1 MPPVYRLA
9 LPALCLSLIL
19 PCAFSVEAADPAPAA
34 AEKPAEE
41 KPVERQPLLERS
53 QEEAAALERKIPT
66 QEQQQLQAGT
76 DSFLALW
83 KPANTA
89 EPKGAVI
96 IIPGAGETADWP
108 QAISPLRRKLPDAEW
123 SSLSITLPDLQ
134 SEAIAPRIVEVA
146 PAPKTPDAGSKDA
159 TTAAPIEQAA
169 GGEADVADKAIEQA
183 AGGEADVAD
192 KAIVE
197 TTEEQAKADAERI
210 FARIDA
216 AIAYAEQQS
225 ARSIV
230 VLGHGTG
237 AYWAARY
244 LSEKQPSQIEKL
256 VMVAAQTP
264 VTAKPE
270 LAELTPTLKLPTA
283 DIFYMDKP
291 VDRNAALERLQ
302 ASKRLKTSGFS
313 QVSLKALPGNA
324 KAEQEQLVRRVRG
337 WLNPQP
343 AAD

>member
-19 PCAFSVEAADPAPAA
+19 PCAFSVEAAEPAPAP
-34 AEKPAEE
+34 AEKPADA
-41 KPVERQPLLERS
+41 KPVERQPLPERS
-53 QEEAAALERKIPT
+53 QEEASALERTVPA
-66 QEQQQLQAGT
+66 QEQQQLQAGA
-76 DSFLALW
+76 DMFLALW

-89 EPKGAVI
+89 EPRGAVI
-96 IIPGAGETADWP
+96 IIPGAGETVDWP
-108 QAISPLRRKLPDAEW
+108 QAISPLRNKLPDAEW

-134 SEAIAPRIVEVA
+134 SDLIAPRVVEVPPTIKA
-146 PAPKTPDAGSKDA
+146 PETGSKDS
-159 TTAAPIEQAA
+159 TTATPIEQAA
-169 GGEADVADKAIEQA
+169 SAESDIADKA
-183 AGGEADVAD
+183 V
-192 KAIVE
+192 VE

-225 ARSIV
+225 ARRIV

-244 LSEKQPSQIEKL
+244 LSEKQPSQVEKF

-264 VTAKPE
+264 AASKPE
-270 LAELTPTLKLPTA
+270 LVELTPTLKLPTA
-283 DIFYMDKP
+283 DLFYTDRP
-291 VDRNAALERLQ
+291 LDRNAALARLQ
-302 ASKRLKTSGFS
+302 ASKRLKTSTFS
-313 QVSLKALPGNA
+313 QVSLKALPGNT
-324 KAEQEQLVRRVRG
+324 KAEQEQLFRRVRG

-343 AAD
+343 VAEP

>member
-1 MPPVYRLA
+1 MPSVYRLA
-9 LPALCLSLIL
+9 MPALCLSLLL

-34 AEKPAEE
+34 AAEKPGEE

-53 QEEAAALERKIPT
+53 QEEAAALERKVPA
-66 QEQQQLQAGT
+66 QEQQQLQAGSDT
-76 DSFLALW
+76 FLALW

-108 QAISPLRRKLPDAEW
+108 QAIGPLRRKLPDAEW

-134 SEAIAPRIVEVA
+134 SDAIAPRVIEPA
-146 PAPKTPDAGSKDA
+146 AAPKAPETGSKDA
-159 TTAAPIEQAA
+159 TTAQPIEQAA
-169 GGEADVADKAIEQA
+169 GGEAEVADQV
-183 AGGEADVAD
+183 VA
-192 KAIVE
+192 E

-216 AIAYAEQQS
+216 AIGYAEQQS

-244 LSEKQPSQIEKL
+244 LSEKQTAQIEKF
-256 VMVAAQTP
+256 VMVDAQVP
-264 VTAKPE
+264 AKAKPP
-270 LAELTPTLKLPTA
+270 LVELTPTLKLPTA

-291 VDRNAALERLQ
+291 LDRHAALERMQ
-302 ASKRLKTSGFS
+302 ASKRLKTSAFS
-313 QVSLKALPGNA
+313 QVALHALPDN
-324 KAEQEQLVRRVRG
+324 KAEQEQLFRRVRG
-337 WLNPQP
+337 WLNPQST
-343 AAD
+343 D

>member
-1 MPPVYRLA
+1 M
-9 LPALCLSLIL
+9 PALCLSLIL

-34 AEKPAEE
+34 SAEKPAEA
-41 KPVERQPLLERS
+41 KPAERQPLLERS
-53 QEEAAALERKIPT
+53 QEEAAALGRTVPA
-66 QEQQQLQAGT
+66 QEQQQLQAGSDT
-76 DSFLALW
+76 FLALW
-83 KPANTA
+83 KTANTA

-108 QAISPLRRKLPDAEW
+108 QAIGPLRQKLPDAKW

-134 SEAIAPRIVEVA
+134 SDAIAPRVVEPA
-146 PAPKTPDAGSKDA
+146 AAPKAPETGSKDA
-159 TTAAPIEQAA
+159 TTAQPIEQAA
-169 GGEADVADKAIEQA
+169 GGEAEVVDQVA
-183 AGGEADVAD
+183 ADTV
-192 KAIVE
+192 
-197 TTEEQAKADAERI
+197 EEQEKADGERI

-244 LSEKQPSQIEKL
+244 LSEKQTAQVEKF
-256 VMVAAQTP
+256 VMVDAQTP
-264 VTAKPE
+264 AKAKPA

-283 DIFYMDKP
+283 DIFYMDKAL
-291 VDRNAALERLQ
+291 DRNAALERMQ
-302 ASKRLKTSGFS
+302 ASKRLKTSAFS
-313 QVSLKALPGNA
+313 QVALQALPDK

-337 WLNPQP
+337 WLNPQNT
-343 AAD
+343 D

>member
-19 PCAFSVEAADPAPAA
+19 PCAFSAEITDPAPET
-34 AEKPAEE
+34 AEKTAEE
-41 KPVERQPLLERS
+41 KPAERQPLLERS
-53 QEEAAALERKIPT
+53 QEEATALERKIPV

-76 DSFLALW
+76 DTFLALW

-108 QAISPLRRKLPDAEW
+108 QAIGPLRRQLPDAQW

-134 SEAIAPRIVEVA
+134 SDAIAPRNVEVA
-146 PAPKTPDAGSKDA
+146 PAPKAPDTASKDS

-169 GGEADVADKAIEQA
+169 GGEAEVVDKVIA
-183 AGGEADVAD
+183 
-192 KAIVE
+192 E
-197 TTEEQAKADAERI
+197 TSEEQVKADAERI
-210 FARIDA
+210 FARIEA

-225 ARSIV
+225 ARRIV

-244 LSEKQPSQIEKL
+244 LSERQPSQVEKF
-256 VMVAAQTP
+256 VMVAAQAPVAATP
-264 VTAKPE
+264 A
-270 LAELTPTLKLPTA
+270 LAELTPTLKLATA
-283 DIFYMDKP
+283 DLFYMDKP
-291 VDRNAALERLQ
+291 LDRKAALERLQ
-302 ASKRLKTSGFS
+302 ASKRLKTSAFN

-324 KAEQEQLVRRVRG
+324 KAEQDQLVRRVRG
-337 WLNPQP
+337 WLNPQNV
-343 AAD
+343 ADR

>member
-1 MPPVYRLA
+1 MPFVNRLA
-9 LPALCLSLIL
+9 MPALCLSLIL

-34 AEKPAEE
+34 TAEKPVEE

-53 QEEAAALERKIPT
+53 QEEAAALERLLPA
-66 QEQQQLQAGT
+66 QEQQQLQAGSET
-76 DSFLALW
+76 FLALW

-108 QAISPLRRKLPDAEW
+108 QAIGPLRRKLPDAQW

-134 SEAIAPRIVEVA
+134 SDAIAPRVVEPAAAAKA
-146 PAPKTPDAGSKDA
+146 PETGSKDS
-159 TTAAPIEQAA
+159 TTAQPIEQAA
-169 GGEADVADKAIEQA
+169 GGEAEVADQV
-183 AGGEADVAD
+183 VA
-192 KAIVE
+192 E
-197 TTEEQAKADAERI
+197 TTEEQSRADGERI

-237 AYWAARY
+237 AYWAGRY
-244 LSEKQPSQIEKL
+244 LSEKQTAQVEKF
-256 VMVAAQTP
+256 VMVDAQAP
-264 VTAKPE
+264 AKALPP
-270 LAELTPTLKLPTA
+270 LAELTPTLKLPTV

-291 VDRNAALERLQ
+291 LDRNAALERMQ
-302 ASKRLKTSGFS
+302 ASKRLKTSAFS
-313 QVSLKALPGNA
+313 QVALKALPDK
-324 KAEQEQLVRRVRG
+324 KAEEVQLLRRVRG
-337 WLNPQP
+337 WLNPQNP
-343 AAD
+343 D

>member
-1 MPPVYRLA
+1 MPFVYRLA
-9 LPALCLSLIL
+9 MPALCLSLIL
-19 PCAFSVEAADPAPAA
+19 PCAFSVKAADPAPAA
-34 AEKPAEE
+34 TAEKPAED
-41 KPVERQPLLERS
+41 KSVERQPLLERS
-53 QEEAAALERKIPT
+53 QEEAAALERLLPA
-66 QEQQQLQAGT
+66 QELQQLQAGSET
-76 DSFLALW
+76 FLALW

-108 QAISPLRRKLPDAEW
+108 QAIGPLRRKLPDAQW

-134 SEAIAPRIVEVA
+134 SDAIAPRVIEPA
-146 PAPKTPDAGSKDA
+146 AAPKAPESGSKDS
-159 TTAAPIEQAA
+159 TTAQPIEQAA
-169 GGEADVADKAIEQA
+169 GGEAEVADQV
-183 AGGEADVAD
+183 VA
-192 KAIVE
+192 E
-197 TTEEQAKADAERI
+197 TTEEQSRADAERI

-244 LSEKQPSQIEKL
+244 LNEKQTAQVEKF
-256 VMVAAQTP
+256 VMVDAQAP
-264 VTAKPE
+264 AKAKPP

-291 VDRNAALERLQ
+291 LDRNAALERMQ
-302 ASKRLKTSGFS
+302 ASKRLKTSAFS
-313 QVSLKALPGNA
+313 QVALKALPDK
-324 KAEQEQLVRRVRG
+324 KAEGEQLLRRVRG
-337 WLNPQP
+337 WLNPQST
-343 AAD
+343 D

>member
-34 AEKPAEE
+34 AEQAAGE
-41 KPVERQPLLERS
+41 KPLERQPLPERS
-53 QEEAAALERKIPT
+53 QEEATALERKIPA
-66 QEQQQLQAGT
+66 QEQQQLQTGGDT
-76 DSFLALW
+76 FLALW

-96 IIPGAGETADWP
+96 IIPGAGETVDWP
-108 QAISPLRRKLPDAEW
+108 QAIGPLRRQLPDAQW
-123 SSLSITLPDLQ
+123 SSLSISLPDLQ
-134 SEAIAPRIVEVA
+134 SDAIAPRVAEV
-146 PAPKTPDAGSKDA
+146 PPPPKTPDAGSKDS

-169 GGEADVADKAIEQA
+169 GGEAEVADKP
-183 AGGEADVAD
+183 VA
-192 KAIVE
+192 E
-197 TTEEQAKADAERI
+197 TSEEQSKADAERI

-216 AIAYAEQQS
+216 AIAFAEQHS

-244 LSEKQPSQIEKL
+244 LSEKQPAQIERF

-264 VTAKPE
+264 KQAKPE
-270 LAELTPTLKLPTA
+270 LDELAPTLKLPTV
-283 DIFYMDKP
+283 DIFYMDKAL
-291 VDRNAALERLQ
+291 DRNAALARLQ
-302 ASKRLKTSGFS
+302 ASKRLKTSAFS
-313 QVSLKALPGNA
+313 QVSLKALPGDS
-324 KAEQEQLVRRVRG
+324 KAQQEQLVRRVRG
-337 WLNPQP
+337 WLNPQN
-343 AAD
+343 AVD